1 MYTRNLLSVLPFIT
15 SSHALKLIISSYG
28 PQPYGSPGTISTLV
42 HTNGTS
48 SLEVTQKNQ
57 DCGSQSSWLEVS
69 PDKTKV
75 LCVDEFNPTGSITM
89 LSLDSEGKLTKLS
102 NASTLGGPVSSAF
115 FGKDDSSIALAHIAN
130 ASVPARQ
137 DTAHVHQAPPRP
149 LWPIRPSSR
158 ILGADLVRIYGVGL
172 ANKSLTEQ
180 PPLKA
185 KAGYGPRHAVFW
197 QPDGKPWDTK
207 LFLLHELSN
216 KIVSYNVTYPECGGL
231 EFAEVGEFSMFGDKE
246 PPAGAGAAE
255 ILTSPDNK
263 FIIASNR
270 LAPMFTVPNADPK
283 NETKIQ
289 SDSIITFKPL
299 ESGQLEF
306 VEIVAS
312 GGMKPRHFN
321 LNTKGD
327 KIAVAN
333 GLSEN
338 VVVYQRDVETGKI
351 GSDPIASGFGLG
363 DVTNVRFLDE

>member
-1 MYTRNLLSVLPFIT
+1 MQNFTFPANL
-15 SSHALKLIISSYG
+15 
-28 PQPYGSPGTISTLV
+28 
-42 HTNGTS
+42 TNM
-48 SLEVTQKNQ
+48 
-57 DCGSQSSWLEVS
+57 
-69 PDKTKV
+69 P
-75 LCVDEFNPTGSITM
+75 NP
-89 LSLDSEGKLTKLS
+89 E
-102 NASTLGGPVSSAF
+102 
-115 FGKDDSSIALAHIAN
+115 
-130 ASVPARQ
+130 RQ
-137 DTAHVHQAPPRP
+137 DTAHVHQALRDPFGQYVLFPD
-149 LWPIRPSSR
+149 
-158 ILGADLVRIYGVGL
+158 LGADLVRIYCVDL
-172 ANKSLTEQ
+172 ANQSLTEH
-180 PPLKA
+180 PSLKA

-216 KIVSYNVTYPECGGL
+216 KIVSYNVTYPEYGGL

-263 FIIASNR
+263 FVIASNR

-283 NETKIQ
+283 NETKIE

-321 LNTKGD
+321 LNSKGD

-363 DVTNVRFLDE
+363 DVSNVRFLDE